1 MSRSVAVLSIPA
13 ILLASAW
20 ADPNP
25 QAPSPAYI
33 PTTMGTTLTY
43 RVTTNVDAGPGPLG
57 AAIPTV
63 LESEEKHVVTSVT
76 KTGAGTVVIL
86 SIEEDGRKDGL
97 FYTYLVSPK
106 GLFTI
111 ETKTTG
117 YNAFTWKH
125 DPPLCLLK
133 LPHKDGARWEYRCPP
148 QPGGLVAI
156 KAMNTAHGVE
166 DIEVPAGK
174 FEAIRV
180 DHRGTSN
187 GKLSSATFWYA
198 PEVGLV
204 KMVAE
209 GIVQE
214 LTSVEPRK

>member
-1 MSRSVAVLSIPA
+1 MSRFLAALSIPA
-13 ILLASAW
+13 VLLASAL

-33 PTTMGTTLTY
+33 PTTKGTTLIY
-43 RVTTNVDAGPGPLG
+43 RITANVDAPPGPLV
-57 AAIPTV
+57 AAEKTVV

-76 KTGAGTVVIL
+76 KTGAGTVVTL

-97 FYTYLVSPK
+97 IYTYLVSPK
-106 GLFTI
+106 GLFTT
-111 ETKTTG
+111 ETRATG
-117 YNAFTWKH
+117 NNAKTWKH

-133 LPHKDGARWEYRCPP
+133 LPHKDGARWEYHCPA
-148 QPGGLVAI
+148 QPGGLVGT

-166 DIEVPAGK
+166 DVEVPAGK

-187 GKLSSATFWYA
+187 GKLTSATFWYT
-198 PEVGLV
+198 PEVGLW
-204 KMVAE
+204 
-209 GIVQE
+209 
-214 LTSVEPRK
+214 SRW